1 MKTIYILII
10 LSLCL
15 FFTNSLK
22 AQVTIGSSV
31 PPNKGALLDLKEEDS
46 NRINAKKGLGLPR
59 VILKGISIIDIEGGV
74 ADLNKEEHIGLVV
87 YNVKKRDM
95 ADGITERSQLLCPGV
110 HVWIGE
116 EWSPLIPYPK
126 IGLSCKGTP
135 EFKSCGDPIFG
146 PDGEM
151 YQTALFGNRCWMT
164 QNLRSKVDGANNPI
178 IGWEKPSGSA
188 DAELGLLYTW
198 EAATKNTFSDILMP
212 GEAGKTTSS
221 VQGICPNGWVLPSD
235 KDWNDLEEYI
245 AKNPSDHT
253 SGGASLLW
261 DVANTSAINWR
272 PQSGN
277 GWATYLMAI
286 DSKQPSGGGSGI
298 SNDADK
304 KGFSLI
310 LTGSIVDS
318 SNESFGNNAN
328 MWTSTS
334 AFTSL
339 LDDEAAIY
347 RSTQKGNNKVFRGE
361 ASKTAKLS
369 VRCVLK

>member
-1 MKTIYILII
+1 MKTIHILII
-10 LSLCL
+10 VSLSLFL
-15 FFTNSLK
+15 ANSLK

-46 NRINAKKGLGLPR
+46 NSANAKKGLGLPR
-59 VILKGISIIDIEGGV
+59 VILKEIGNLDIEGGV
-74 ADLNKEEHIGLVV
+74 TNLNKAEHIGLVV
-87 YNVKKRDM
+87 YNVEKRDV

-116 EWSPLIPYPK
+116 EWSPLVPYPS
-126 IGLSCKGTP
+126 IGLSCEGTP
-135 EFKSCGDPIFG
+135 EFKNCGDPIFG

-164 QNLRSKVDGANNPI
+164 QNLRSKVDGSNNAI
-178 IGWEKPSGSA
+178 TGWERPSNSA

-198 EAATKNTFSDILMP
+198 EAATKNTFSDILVP
-212 GEAGKTTSS
+212 GEEGKTTSS

-253 SGGASLLW
+253 SGGTSLSW
-261 DVANTSAINWR
+261 DVANTSAIGWR
-272 PQSGN
+272 PQSKN
-277 GWATYLMAI
+277 GWAAYLMAV
-286 DSKQPSGGGSGI
+286 DSKQPNGGASGI
-298 SNDADK
+298 SNDANN

-310 LTGSIVDS
+310 LTGSIVNS

-339 LDDEAAIY
+339 LDDEVAIY
-347 RSTQKGNNKVFRGE
+347 RSVQKGNNKVFRGE
-361 ASKTAKLS
+361 ASQTAKLS
-369 VRCVLK
+369 VRCVLR